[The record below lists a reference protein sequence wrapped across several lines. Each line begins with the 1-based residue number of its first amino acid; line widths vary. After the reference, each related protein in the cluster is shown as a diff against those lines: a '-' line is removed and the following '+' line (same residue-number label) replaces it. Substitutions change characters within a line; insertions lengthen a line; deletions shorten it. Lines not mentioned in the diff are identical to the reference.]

1 MKFPNLH
8 WRVSHGAG
16 AFPDI
21 SDRFLLGFP
30 KDAEEARRI
39 YATRFWYDS
48 AGPVYPRQI
57 KGLLAHDVPIS
68 QMVFG
73 TVGGNHPTHGCWCAK
88 LIQGLSVWDRV
99 LGCEREY
106 RWAVDG
112 GFPLRRGER
121 RCLFC
126 ERKDLMGRKVEV

>member
-1 MKFPNLH
+1 MFIHLAPLRSGLGEFYFETARAISSITANRTIIKFPNLH

-30 KDAEEARRI
+30 KDAEAVREI

-73 TVGGNHPTHGCWCAK
+73 TVSWSSHVYNCYFDPM
-88 LIQGLSVWDRV
+88 V
-99 LGCEREY
+99 
-106 RWAVDG
+106 
-112 GFPLRRGER
+112 PL
-121 RCLFC
+121 
-126 ERKDLMGRKVEV
+126 DMY

>member
-21 SDRFLLGFP
+21 SDRFLLGFR
-30 KDAEEARRI
+30 KDAEEART

-57 KGLLAHDVPIS
+57 KGLLAQDVPVS
-68 QMVFG
+68 QFVFG
-73 TVGGNHPTHGCWCAK
+73 TVSNSSIFACCSLHILKP
-88 LIQGLSVWDRV
+88 V
-99 LGCEREY
+99 L
-106 RWAVDG
+106 
-112 GFPLRRGER
+112 
-121 RCLFC
+121 
-126 ERKDLMGRKVEV
+126 